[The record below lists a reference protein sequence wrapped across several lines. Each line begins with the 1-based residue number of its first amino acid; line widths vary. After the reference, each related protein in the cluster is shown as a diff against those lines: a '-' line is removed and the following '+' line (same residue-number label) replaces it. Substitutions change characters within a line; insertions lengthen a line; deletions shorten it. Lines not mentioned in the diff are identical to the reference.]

1 MQSNYSW
8 EDEQGWVRYGILDES
23 EALIK
28 KNAKKYPVAWE
39 AENYAFRRNM
49 EKVNSIGTPEALAE
63 GSIAPT
69 LTIDGT
75 ETK

>member
-8 EDEQGWVRYGILDES
+8 EDEQGWIRFGVLDES

-28 KNAKKYPVAWE
+28 KNAKKFPVAWE
-39 AENYAFRRNM
+39 AENYAYRQNM
-49 EKVNSIGTPEALAE
+49 EKVNNIGTPEALAE
-63 GSIAPT
+63 GKEA
-69 LTIDGT
+69 LTIDGA